1 MKSIIFT
8 FFISIILF
16 GCEPHQEVKKSLT
29 NDEFSKI
36 VFTHQLKKLKKETKI
51 YCSYKGDEVQVKV
64 SEKPYGYNLKVKN
77 KETMISRKKFEMY
90 EVKDSSD
97 FKEFAK
103 LNVFQEVAGEVG
115 FIGLKSK
122 FINSESGG
130 SKQLYF
136 LQEGY
141 DKYILE
147 GNKNREGI
155 LFTFDKS
162 PEIKFTPKGL
172 QKKNLNI
179 NNRIQDWLQGKL
191 ATGCLFD
198 VEKVGGYLA
207 LYDAFYS
214 GNNENI
220 DIVFYLNPVSNL
232 IELFCKKGNINLNEE
247 LYKKVLTDK
256 FILTKLREYKIS
268 FSSDETIKG
277 IINNHKVGQFIGNLN
292 WSISEDTLLLAEK
305 NNCYP
310 NYDFSSY
317 FNLDGDQLIIK
328 NKKIEITTPVIIPA
342 GYSVEISNETKIN
355 LTKGA
360 FILSYSPVKIENSFI
375 GSSDSTGRGFHV
387 INASEV
393 SIVKSVVFNNL
404 KNLDF
409 LTWKLPS
416 AVTFYESPVEIYNSQ
431 FLGANCEDALNIFR
445 ADYHLEASLI
455 KNTFSDGFDADFS
468 NGVIKNC
475 KIIDAGND
483 GVDVSGSQVEIIN
496 CEFVRIADKAI
507 SAGENSLINVKN
519 ILIQGASLGVVTK
532 DLSKV
537 NIADSKIIE
546 SEVVF
551 CAFQKK
557 KEFGPSKINAK
568 NVTYSRFKEEN
579 LIEEGSSLKLNG
591 KKVHNYRDDVRKYLY
606 GKEYGKETVK

>member
-1 MKSIIFT
+1 
-8 FFISIILF
+8 
-16 GCEPHQEVKKSLT
+16 
-29 NDEFSKI
+29 
-36 VFTHQLKKLKKETKI
+36 
-51 YCSYKGDEVQVKV
+51 
-64 SEKPYGYNLKVKN
+64 
-77 KETMISRKKFEMY
+77 MY

-103 LNVFQEVAGEVG
+103 LNVFQEVLREVG

-122 FINSESGG
+122 FINAESGG

-141 DKYILE
+141 DKYIVE

-162 PEIKFTPKGL
+162 LEIKFTPKVL

-198 VEKVGGYLA
+198 IDKVGGYLA

-232 IELFCKKGNINLNEE
+232 IELFCKKGNININEE

-256 FILTKLREYKIS
+256 FILAKLRDCKIK
-268 FSSDETIKG
+268 FSSNETTKE
-277 IINNHKVGQFIGNLN
+277 IINKHKVGEFTGSLN
-292 WSISEDTLLLAEK
+292 WSISEDTLLLAAK
-305 NNCYP
+305 NNCYS

-317 FNLDGDQLIIK
+317 FDLEGDQLTIK

-355 LTKGA
+355 LIKGG
-360 FILSYSPVKIENSFI
+360 FILSYSPVKVENSFI

-387 INASEV
+387 INASKV
-393 SIVKSVVFNNL
+393 SLVESVVFNNL
-404 KNLDF
+404 KNLYF

-416 AVTFYESPVEIYNSQ
+416 AVTFYESPVEIFNSQ
-431 FLGANCEDALNIFR
+431 FLGAKCEDALNIFR
-445 ADYHLEASLI
+445 ADYHLEGSVI
-455 KNTFSDGFDADFS
+455 KNTFSDAFDADFS

-475 KIIDAGND
+475 KVIDAGND

-496 CEFVRIADKAI
+496 CEFIRIADKAI
-507 SAGENSLINVKN
+507 SAGENSLINARN
-519 ILIQGASLGVVTK
+519 IIIKKASLGVVAK
-532 DLSKV
+532 DLSTV
-537 NIADSKIIE
+537 NIQNSEIID

-557 KEFGPSKINAK
+557 NEFGPSRIGARNM
-568 NVTYSRFKEEN
+568 TYSKFKEEN
-579 LIEEGSSLKLNG
+579 LIEEGSSLKLDG
-591 KKVHNYRDDVRKYLY
+591 EKVHNYRDDVRKYLY
-606 GKEYGKETVK
+606 GNEYGKETVK